1 MLNPED
7 LTKPD
12 LKALGIHDYGG
23 LVLLA
28 ENQPPDL
35 IEGLLPLQGIGILV
49 GSPGIGKTPLVVSM
63 GLSVASGLDVFGH
76 KVERGPVLYCMG
88 EGEIRQTTEL
98 IARLSRHLGLAD
110 PPSDFLTYSPY
121 WGEQGPAGG
130 GIRAILERTRVVR
143 PKLLIIDTLRAF
155 DPSAEKGTE
164 FGGALCKS
172 LRELNAEIGCA
183 SLIVHHTRKPS
194 HEYAVS
200 LEESPLA
207 WFNEAAG
214 TNALTTQPDSRL
226 GVEAVARER
235 ADLLLGGF
243 VRGRGA
249 MPVHRIVRR
258 FGADNL
264 PVGYELISGVDRL
277 SDRHRKAWE
286 GLPGEFSYTDAKNAM
301 GGSSDS
307 SAADLLRTLKEAGL
321 VVQPRPGGMY
331 RKQTTKDT

>member
-172 LRELNAEIGCA
+172 LRELNAESGA
-183 SLIVHHTRKPS
+183 PPS
-194 HEYAVS
+194 S
-200 LEESPLA
+200 C
-207 WFNEAAG
+207 
-214 TNALTTQPDSRL
+214 TTPANHPTST
-226 GVEAVARER
+226 
-235 ADLLLGGF
+235 
-243 VRGRGA
+243 
-249 MPVHRIVRR
+249 P
-258 FGADNL
+258 
-264 PVGYELISGVDRL
+264 
-277 SDRHRKAWE
+277 
-286 GLPGEFSYTDAKNAM
+286 
-301 GGSSDS
+301 
-307 SAADLLRTLKEAGL
+307 
-321 VVQPRPGGMY
+321 
-331 RKQTTKDT
+331 